1 MLHLDFSHFTDRELK
16 FHKENLLRLIEDFAA
31 YAFKDWQDSLFNHL
45 HDLYFAVLDE
55 QDRRSTEAE
64 RKRKSP
70 PGETITILDD

>member
-1 MLHLDFSHFTDRELK
+1 MALNLDFSHFSDKELK
-16 FHKENLLRLIEDFAA
+16 LHKDNLLKLIEDFAA

-64 RKRKSP
+64 AKRIRRPHK
-70 PGETITILDD
+70 